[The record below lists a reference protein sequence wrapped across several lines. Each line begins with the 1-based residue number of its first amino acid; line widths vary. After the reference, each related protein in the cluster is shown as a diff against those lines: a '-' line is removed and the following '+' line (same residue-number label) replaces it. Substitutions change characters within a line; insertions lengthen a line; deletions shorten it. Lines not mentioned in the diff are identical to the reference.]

1 MPTGREETGVHGS
14 AAHVREVVRAVW
26 GFDRLR
32 PLQEEAI
39 RASLARRDSLVVMPT
54 GGGKS
59 LCYQVPPLITGRLCV
74 VVSPLIALM
83 NDQVAGLTLAGYP
96 AAALHGHVSEDDSA
110 RIRRSAESGELRL
123 LLVAPER
130 LLNSSF
136 ITWLKRLETRGAGAG
151 VESFAIDEAHCISQ
165 WGHDFRPEYRRLAEL
180 RRHFPGAPLHA
191 YTATATERVRE
202 DIIVQLGLRDPAV
215 LVGRFDRP
223 NLTYRVA
230 PRVRLEDQAI
240 EALRRHDGEAAI
252 VYCISRKDTESMAEA
267 LRGAGVDARAY
278 HAGMDGAARQKTQE
292 RFKNERLNVVVA
304 TVAFGMGIDRGDVR
318 LVLHAAMPKTIEHY
332 QQETGRAGRD
342 GLPAECVL
350 LYSAHDT
357 VRWRQL
363 MERAAAESDSPDEAS
378 EALAAQQALLAEM
391 QRFCA
396 GARCRHRALSEY
408 FGQAYEPPSGEI
420 SGCGACDVC
429 LKELDEVEGATVIAQ
444 KILSCVARVGQAFG
458 SAHVISVLRGS
469 ASAKVRERGHDQL
482 STFGLLRDEPKDVLA
497 GYIGQLVDQG
507 LLAVEPGQYPILRLT
522 PDSRAVLRSERPAV
536 LVRARSVDAHRERAR
551 GRGADTGRALT
562 DAERRVFDALRAERR
577 TIAEEMGAPPYVVC
591 SDDTLEEMARVRP
604 SDQSRMLNIRGI
616 GQKKLETFGDRLLA
630 ALKSAAREAGL
641 ELDAAVGSRPRSEIR
656 KPTPC
661 PADMATLFG
670 RGASVEEVCAAT
682 GRAPSTVHGHLVTFI
697 ADGRAATIDPWV
709 DPQTRER
716 VERALS
722 EVGGPFLRPVYD
734 HLEQKI
740 PYEPIRI
747 VAAFRGVLAPW
758 SA

>member
-1 MPTGREETGVHGS
+1 MTTGREETGVRGS

-32 PLQEEAI
+32 PLQEDAI

-59 LCYQVPPLITGRLCV
+59 LCYQAPPLITGRLCV

-96 AAALHGHVSEDDSA
+96 AAALHGHVSEVEAA

-130 LLNSSF
+130 LLNASF
-136 ITWLKRLETRGAGAG
+136 IAWLKRLETRGAGAG
-151 VESFAIDEAHCISQ
+151 VESIAIDEAHCISQ

-180 RRHFPGAPLHA
+180 RRHFPSAPLHA

-267 LRGAGVDARAY
+267 LRTAGIDARAY

-350 LYSAHDT
+350 LYSAHDA

-363 MERAAAESDSPDEAS
+363 MERAAAESDSPDEAADS
-378 EALAAQQALLAEM
+378 LAAQQALLAEM
-391 QRFCA
+391 QRYCA

-408 FGQAYEPPSGEI
+408 FGQPYEAPTGSD
-420 SGCGACDVC
+420 GCGACDVC

-458 SAHVISVLRGS
+458 SAHVVAVLRGS
-469 ASAKVRERGHDQL
+469 ASAKIRERGHDQL
-482 STFGLLRDEPKDVLA
+482 STFGLLREEPKDVLA

-522 PDSRAVLRSERPAV
+522 PESRATLRGERPAV

-551 GRGADTGRALT
+551 GRDADAGRALT
-562 DAERRVFDALRAERR
+562 DPERRVFDALRAERR
-577 TIAEEMGAPPYVVC
+577 SIAEQMGAPPYVVC
-591 SDDTLEEMARVRP
+591 SDDTLEELARVRP
-604 SDQSRMLNIRGI
+604 SDETRMLNVRGI
-616 GQKKLETFGDRLLA
+616 GQKKIETFGARLLA
-630 ALKSAAREAGL
+630 TLRTAATEAGL
-641 ELDAAVGSRPRSEIR
+641 ELDAAPGSRPRSEPR

-670 RGASVEEVCAAT
+670 RGASVAEVSAAT
-682 GRAPSTVHGHLVTFI
+682 GRAPSAVYGHLATFI
-697 ADGRAATIDPWV
+697 AQGHAASIEPWIS
-709 DPQTRER
+709 DAARRE
-716 VERALS
+716 VESALN
-722 EVGGPFLRPVYD
+722 EVGGAFLRPVFER
-734 HLEQKI
+734 LGERV
-740 PYEPIRI
+740 PYETIRI
-747 VAAFRGVLAPW
+747 VAAFRAAHRPE
-758 SA
+758 